1 MMLFHQAT
9 NHIWNYFPMPDD
21 VLSGI
26 DDFIVLKTIVYWTIA
41 AILMITTKGRLGYHL
56 DKSSLKT

>member
-1 MMLFHQAT
+1 
-9 NHIWNYFPMPDD
+9 MPDD